1 MTRTLSTFFVFIMA
15 IILGSVLFV
24 TSQKVQHAEKELQT
38 LQKKTSIEEDSL
50 RVLKAEWTYLNRPE
64 RLEVLSAQYLASNEK
79 TKEIKGKKETYLP
92 VAALGDLPFAP
103 VKNQI
108 IMASYIAPPAS
119 TVKKAT
125 LEKSKEIK
133 PTDVAQKNITAPA
146 VSDNAP
152 RFKTLL
158 ARLTDEQ
165 GTAP

>member
-1 MTRTLSTFFVFIMA
+1 MNRTLSTFCVFIMA

-38 LQKKTSIEEDSL
+38 LQKKTAIEEDSL

-64 RLEVLSAQYLASNEK
+64 RLEVLSAQYLTSDEK
-79 TKEIKGKKETYLP
+79 VKENNRKKETYLP
-92 VAALGDLPFAP
+92 VAALGDIPFAP

-108 IMASYIAPPAS
+108 IMASYTAPAKN
-119 TVKKAT
+119 TQKTAD
-125 LEKSKEIK
+125 LEKAKEIK
-133 PTDVAQKNITAPA
+133 IDTAEKNVSAQPP
-146 VSDNAP
+146 SDNAP